1 MLLKVR
7 QNRGPTPRN
16 VTENDELTLPD
27 ILNSIRMHKTAV
39 QFGDTRIAL
48 GMSGTSDSHRKCP
61 QHQERAVRVAAG
73 SFLWK
78 LAVRHE
84 RDEPPDCDRIGQ
96 ESRRMIC
103 CTEAGVRGGLS

>member
-27 ILNSIRMHKTAV
+27 ILNSIRIHKTAV

-61 QHQERAVRVAAG
+61 QHQESAVRVAAG

-78 LAVRHE
+78 LA
-84 RDEPPDCDRIGQ
+84 CDMKGMNLQ
-96 ESRRMIC
+96 TVTVSGKNP
-103 CTEAGVRGGLS
+103 GV